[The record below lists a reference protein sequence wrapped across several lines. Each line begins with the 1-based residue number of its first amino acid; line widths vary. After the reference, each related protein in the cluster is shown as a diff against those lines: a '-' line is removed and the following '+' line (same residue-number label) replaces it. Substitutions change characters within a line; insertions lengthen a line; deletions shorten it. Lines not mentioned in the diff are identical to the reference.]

1 MKNTVALVLGVS
13 LFACGGESNEPE
25 NSIPE
30 VAEETVDTV
39 EEEIAQEPEEYIP
52 MDMNFRK
59 LEEVPVELDYDGNL
73 VDCYWWND
81 VNGENY
87 FIRSLEE
94 PVMAEE
100 LGDGTQWYE
109 QYLHAYHYVLT
120 DENSD
125 LVLKRDLLDFVK
137 ECEFDM
143 SVSHLEAIE
152 LNDVD
157 EDNIGEVTF
166 GYWLACR
173 SDVSPSE
180 YKVFTFEDGEKYGL
194 RGYAVAMGYGG
205 EYEVG
210 KEYDNAPDG
219 FLEIAKT
226 YWEANKVEFE

>member
-1 MKNTVALVLGVS
+1 MKKLLIPILG
-13 LFACGGESNEPE
+13 LLIFACSSEEESSPA
-25 NSIPE
+25 I
-30 VAEETVDTV
+30 EETVNETV
-39 EEEIAQEPEEYIP
+39 ENTEEPEIIEEPEEYIP

-59 LEEVPVELDYDGNL
+59 LEEIPAELDYDGNL

-81 VNGENY
+81 KNGENY
-87 FIRSLEE
+87 FVRSLEE

-109 QYLHAYHYVLT
+109 QYLHAYHYILT

-125 LVLKRDLLDFVK
+125 LILKRDLLDFVK

-152 LNDVD
+152 LNDAD
-157 EDNIGEVTF
+157 EDNYGEVTF

-210 KEYDNAPDG
+210 KEYDNAPEP
-219 FLEIAKT
+219 FLDIAKT
-226 YWEANKVEFE
+226 YWEANKIEFE